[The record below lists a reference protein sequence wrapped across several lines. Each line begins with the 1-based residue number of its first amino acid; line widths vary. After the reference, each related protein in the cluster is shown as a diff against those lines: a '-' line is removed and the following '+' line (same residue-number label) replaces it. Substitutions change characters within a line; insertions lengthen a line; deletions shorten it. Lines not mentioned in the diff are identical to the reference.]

1 MAPEPTRVALEVAP
15 KRSFA
20 SALDWPGWA
29 RSGRTPEEA
38 LHRLLAYA
46 PRYAAVLR
54 GTRLG
59 FAAPASVHELE
70 VVERLDGDGG
80 TEFGVPG
87 TAARA
92 ESQAMDALALDRS
105 VALLRA
111 AWRAFDRAAAAAEGA
126 TLTTGPRGGGRTLDK
141 MRSHVL
147 DAEVAYLGQLGSRPP
162 ALEGDAPERMERIRA
177 ALIETL
183 TARVHG
189 DELPNPRKTKH
200 PWSAAYA
207 VRRIAWH
214 ALDHAWELED
224 RTPR

>member
-1 MAPEPTRVALEVAP
+1 MAPERTHVALEVAP

-29 RSGRTPEEA
+29 RSGKTPDEA
-38 LHRLLAYA
+38 LDRLLAYA
-46 PRYAAVLR
+46 PRYAAALR
-54 GTRLG
+54 RTRLG
-59 FAAPASVHELE
+59 FQDSASLDELE
-70 VVERLDGDGG
+70 VVERLEGDGG

-87 TAARA
+87 AAASVEA
-92 ESQAMDALALDRS
+92 EPLDGAGLDRA
-105 VALLRA
+105 VTILRA
-111 AWRAFDRAAAAAEGA
+111 AWRAFDAAAAAAEGV

-162 ALEGDAPERMERIRA
+162 AADGDLSARMQRIRS
-177 ALIETL
+177 ALIDTL
-183 TARVHG
+183 TARVRG
-189 DELPNPRKTKH
+189 EDLPNPRRTKT
-200 PWSAAYA
+200 PWSPAYA

-224 RTPR
+224 RRPD